1 MYIKEAF
8 LVLKMV
14 KPIRSL
20 RKLKIQQTVSE
31 RRLDLR
37 LMGHR
42 IGKILIWKI
51 ILAVLLNLEMVLLT
65 SNPRLK
71 H

>member
-14 KPIRSL
+14 KPIRL
-20 RKLKIQQTVSE
+20 TIKLKTQQTVSK

-37 LMGHR
+37 LIENR
-42 IGKILIWKI
+42 AGKILIWKI
-51 ILAVLLNLEMVLLT
+51 ILAVLLNLEKMLLT
-65 SNPRLK
+65 SNQRLN